1 MENSSAAAGR
11 ESRIHVRNGL
21 TRWLVGTALLGALVL
36 AITSDGPVQGAPADA
51 RRAASEA
58 VPVLLASNVAAA
70 PVDTIAASSTSGEEA
85 VAALGSRLTVVARA
99 YGRTPDE
106 LADMLRSDATLR
118 VDANDKLFYA
128 ERVLDTTTA
137 SATALAAE
145 GTPEGAAPFPLADT
159 FKLHSLPGAKLTI
172 LLDFDGETMS
182 GNQWTATKNGGS
194 DIVCPP
200 WSMDGPANPGFSDAE
215 KTAIQDIWRRVA
227 EDYAPFNV
235 DVTTEFTSEA
245 AITRTSLSD
254 LNYGTRVLISPIG
267 SLFPGYGGIAYVGV
281 FANTSDWY
289 KPALVFP
296 EALGPNSPKYIAEAA
311 SHECG
316 HNLNLYHDGTV
327 SPAREYYSGTGS
339 GAIGWAPIM
348 GVGYDRE
355 LTQWSKGEY
364 PSATRTTED
373 DLSIIQGYLA
383 YRPDDAG
390 DTTATALAL
399 PASSTLSTAGIVG
412 ASTDLD
418 VYRFSAGAG
427 TTAITVSPA
436 ALGPNLDIYAEIRR
450 PDGSVVAASNPD
462 ALLTASFSVALPA
475 GTYYLTVRGTG
486 RLTPLDDG
494 GYSNYGSIG
503 QYTIAGTVPYASP
516 VTVATPTPSNAFTN
530 WASTNVT
537 ISLAASEPI
546 YGVASTRY
554 SLNSAA
560 AVTYTGTP
568 FVISA
573 AGTTT
578 VAYRSQNTV
587 GDVETTK
594 TATVRIDK
602 VKPTTTAPGL
612 LGSYAAGG
620 GKTVTLSPSDALSGV
635 ANTSWRIGTSGAY
648 TSGVTA
654 TVPSAAGVYTLQY
667 YSTDAA
673 GNVEAVQS
681 ATVTVID
688 TTPPVTTATVSPAAA
703 TTTWVATGVTITL
716 SASDATPGVAWT
728 RYSID
733 GAAEQTYSAP
743 IVIENSGVTTVHY
756 RSQDGSGNAETTKTV
771 TVMLDKLAP
780 VTSVPDLEDGYS
792 RNSGESITLAATDAH
807 SGVSATYWRL
817 GTSGAFTSG
826 ASVPVPSAVGSY
838 SVQYY
843 SVDAVGNSESVRTAT
858 FEVTAVPV
866 TRVAGDDRY
875 DTAVELARAGWD
887 EDGSLAWEGVDHV
900 IIANGESGREA
911 DPIGAAGLA
920 GAYDAP
926 VLLTQGSR
934 LPSSTRKAI
943 TEIAKANPG
952 VRVHLIG
959 GTSVVPDARW
969 TDIRKIPGVSQT
981 KHRVYG
987 STRYSTSAAI
997 ARAVVAEMGE
1007 HRIQGVL
1014 IVAVDNPNAFFDAL
1028 AASPI
1033 AYARAMPM
1041 IGVKKSTLEP
1051 AAMNVLE
1058 NELVGKPLYFVNS
1071 DAFVTRG
1078 VKMAMGGASPTSLAT
1093 SSDRYTAAT
1102 QIAQAAVNRDWM
1114 TRTNSGMAA
1123 KLPDALTGGTYI
1135 GMRDGVLLF
1144 TGSSSTVAP
1153 VTKSYLTTHKTE
1165 IGHGWIIGGTAAIPA
1180 TQETSFRNLLK

>member
-1 MENSSAAAGR
+1 MKNSSAEVGR
-11 ESRIHVRNGL
+11 ESRIHVRNGP
-21 TRWLVGTALLGALVL
+21 TRWLAVMALLGALVL
-36 AITSDGPVQGAPADA
+36 AITSDGPVLDHPRDI
-51 RRAASEA
+51 RRGTAIAASN
-58 VPVLLASNVAAA
+58 PLASSTETDS
-70 PVDTIAASSTSGEEA
+70 VDAGSMSSTSGEQA
-85 VAALGSRLTVVARA
+85 VAALGPRLPAVSRS
-99 YGRTPDE
+99 YGWEPEE
-106 LADMLRSDATLR
+106 LADMLRSDSTLR
-118 VDANDKLFYA
+118 VDANERLFYA
-128 ERVLDTTTA
+128 ERPLDAAAA

-145 GTPEGAAPFPLADT
+145 AAPQAAAPFPLADT

-172 LLDFDGETMS
+172 LLDFDGETMTNN
-182 GNQWTATKNGGS
+182 GWTTGTIIAS
-194 DIVCPP
+194 A
-200 WSMDGPANPGFSDAE
+200 WSLDGAANPGFNDAE
-215 KTAIQDIWRRVA
+215 KAAIQDIWRRMA

-235 DVTTEFTSEA
+235 DVTTEFTNEA

-254 LNYGTRVLISPIG
+254 LNYGTRVLVSPISSYFG
-267 SLFPGYGGIAYVGV
+267 SFGGYAYIDV
-281 FANTSDWY
+281 FADVGDYY

-296 EALGPNSPKYIAEAA
+296 ENLGNDAKSIAEAA

-316 HNLNLYHDGTV
+316 HNLGLRHDGTV
-327 SPAREYYSGTGS
+327 VPAKDYYSGSGS
-339 GAIGWAPIM
+339 GATGWAPIM
-348 GVGYDRE
+348 GVGYYRE

-364 PSATRTTED
+364 PSATRTED
-373 DLSIIQGYLA
+373 DLSIIQSLLA

-399 PASSTLSTAGIVG
+399 PPAATLSAAGIVA

-462 ALLTASFSVALPA
+462 TQLSASFSVALPA
-475 GTYYLTVRGTG
+475 GTYYLAVRGTG

-503 QYTIAGTVPYASP
+503 QYTIAGTVPYAAP
-516 VTVATPTPSNAFTN
+516 VTVATPTPSNAFTT
-530 WASTNVT
+530 WASSNVT
-537 ISLAASEPI
+537 ISLAASEPV

-560 AVTYTGTP
+560 AVTYTGSP
-568 FVISA
+568 FVIST

-612 LGSYAAGG
+612 LGSYASGG

-635 ANTSWRIGTSGAY
+635 ASTSWRIGTSGGY

-654 TVPSAAGVYTLQY
+654 TCPSAAGVYTLQY
-667 YSTDAA
+667 YSTDTA

-703 TTTWVATGVTITL
+703 ATTWVATSVTITL
-716 SASDATPGVAWT
+716 SASDAIPGVAWT
-728 RYSID
+728 RYAID

-743 IVIENSGVTTVHY
+743 IVIENSGVTTVDY
-756 RSQDGSGNAETTKTV
+756 RSQDGSGNAETTKTA
-771 TVMLDKLAP
+771 TVRIDKLAP

-792 RNSGESITLAATDAH
+792 RNSGESITLVATDTH

-826 ASVPVPSAVGSY
+826 TSVPVPSAVGAY

-843 SVDAVGNSESVRTAT
+843 SVDAVGNSESAQTAT

-900 IIANGESGREA
+900 IIANGEAGREA

-920 GAYDAP
+920 GAYGAP

-934 LPSSTRKAI
+934 LPSSTKKAI
-943 TEIAKANPG
+943 EEIAKANPG

-969 TDIRKIPGVSQT
+969 NDIRKISGVSQI
-981 KHRVYG
+981 KDRVYG

-1114 TRTNSGMAA
+1114 TRANSGMAA

-1144 TGSSSTVAP
+1144 TGSSSTIST